1 MQITVNET
9 DMKIEGNRLVI
20 NINSDLGKVLG
31 LNKVVLSSVKP
42 GDIINDKY
50 IVLEHFESGA
60 TAVIRKEL
68 LEKTMDFGDSNNDWR
83 SSNVRNYLN
92 NEYLKDVEK
101 EFGADSIV
109 EHMVDLLSMD
119 GLDDYGSSR
128 DKISLLTIDQYR
140 KYRKILGDNM
150 KNWWWLATPDSTP
163 SGWSTGYV
171 RCVDSSGGVCYD
183 GYICDGGVRPFFIL
197 KSSIFVSSPRD

>member
-20 NINSDLGKVLG
+20 NINSDLEKVLG
-31 LNKVVLSSVKP
+31 LNKVILSSVNP
-42 GDIINDKY
+42 GNIINDKY
-50 IVLEHFESGA
+50 IVLEHFDSGN

-68 LEKTMDFGDSNNDWR
+68 LEKTMDFGESNNDWR
-83 SSNVRNYLN
+83 DSNVRCYLN
-92 NEYLKDVEK
+92 NDYLKDIEK

-119 GLDDYGSSR
+119 GLDDYGTSK

-140 KYRKILGDNM
+140 KYRKILCDNL
-150 KNWWWLATPDSTP
+150 KN
-163 SGWSTGYV
+163 
-171 RCVDSSGGVCYD
+171 
-183 GYICDGGVRPFFIL
+183 
-197 KSSIFVSSPRD
+197 